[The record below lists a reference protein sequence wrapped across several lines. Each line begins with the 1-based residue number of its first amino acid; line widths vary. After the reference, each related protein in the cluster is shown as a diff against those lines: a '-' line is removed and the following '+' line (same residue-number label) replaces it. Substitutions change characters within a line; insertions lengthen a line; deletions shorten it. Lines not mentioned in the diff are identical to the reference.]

1 MATEKEKPN
10 EYEGRLRAVKF
21 LLEAFKLERMVYL
34 VICCISIGMLVVL
47 GVMQLAKEN
56 PNTTV
61 VISLLLPT
69 GALTYSI
76 GRILKMWN
84 QALMFVAKEQIG
96 EDKP

>member
-1 MATEKEKPN
+1 MAAIKDKYGEFED
-10 EYEGRLRAVKF
+10 RLRAVKF

-47 GVMQLAKEN
+47 GVIQLAKKD
-56 PNTTV
+56 PDTTI

-84 QALMFVAKEQIG
+84 QALEFVAKEQ
-96 EDKP
+96 DKEAKA